1 MTKDYGY
8 SVSVIKVF
16 SMADEF
22 LYQELTLKYYCS
34 CLVETLSISNMTRLW
49 LMSPVLGSLGSMVAT
64 WIKELT
70 NWFEIAHFR
79 YKIIKLT
86 KLSLKQVCALKECNS
101 QQCRSVKKNNNKKRF
116 ILHVHSSHLH
126 IGHGRKCPNVPVR
139 IKEWPTHRPPVTQ
152 KINKRLRAVYKTS
165 WTTQPSHSAQTLL
178 DYEWSLF

>member
-1 MTKDYGY
+1 MTKDYEY

-101 QQCRSVKKNNNKKRF
+101 QQCRSVKKKQQKALYFTCAFKSFAYWTRKK
-116 ILHVHSSHLH
+116 VS
-126 IGHGRKCPNVPVR
+126 KCPS
-139 IKEWPTHRPPVTQ
+139 KDQGMTHPPPPCDS
-152 KINKRLRAVYKTS
+152 KDK
-165 WTTQPSHSAQTLL
+165 
-178 DYEWSLF
+178 

>member
-8 SVSVIKVF
+8 SVSMIKVF
-16 SMADEF
+16 LMADEF
-22 LYQELTLKYYCS
+22 LYQGLTLKYYCS

-49 LMSPVLGSLGSMVAT
+49 LTSPDFGSLGSMVAT

-101 QQCRSVKKNNNKKRF
+101 QQCRSVKTQKSH
-116 ILHVHSSHLH
+116 ILRVYSNHLH
-126 IGHGRKCPNVPVR
+126 IGNGRKCTNVPVKDQGMTHPPPPCDS
-139 IKEWPTHRPPVTQ
+139 KE
-152 KINKRLRAVYKTS
+152 K
-165 WTTQPSHSAQTLL
+165 
-178 DYEWSLF
+178 